1 MMKKLIYD
9 KINIKPCY
17 GLLDVPEDFPSN
29 NFNEQCIAP
38 AQPEKKNEN

>member
-17 GLLDVPEDFPSN
+17 GLLDVPENFSFN
-29 NFNEQCIAP
+29 NFNEHCIAP
-38 AQPEKKNEN
+38 AEPVQLNL